1 MLYLANVCNY
11 IYIILLSLDLLL
23 LVYEDQKRMVE
34 TNGIPTG

>member
-1 MLYLANVCNY
+1 MQLY
-11 IYIILLSLDLLL
+11 IYVCYILVSLDLLL